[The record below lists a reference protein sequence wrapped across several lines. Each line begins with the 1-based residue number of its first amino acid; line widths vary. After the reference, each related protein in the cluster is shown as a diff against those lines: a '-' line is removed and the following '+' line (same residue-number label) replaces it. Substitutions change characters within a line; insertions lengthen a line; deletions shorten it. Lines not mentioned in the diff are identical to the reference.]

1 MSTKDQLL
9 ELFESNKGIFFS
21 GEEIAGNIGCSR
33 AAVWKAIQT
42 LRSAGYPIEAVPGKG
57 YLLSEASDILSSQ
70 GIRKYLG
77 TLADEFDITVLP
89 VVDSTNNYLRERA
102 AGSPQALPD
111 GFTVLADRQTQG
123 RGRVGRSFFSPPD
136 TGIYMSIFLC
146 PAHCSAEQAM
156 HFTTIASVAAVR
168 AIREVSGQ
176 EAKIKWVNDIY
187 LNRRKVAGILTE
199 ASFGMESGLLDYA
212 VLGIGFNA
220 YTPVGGFPEELR
232 GTVGSVFGERIHDG
246 KNRLASSFLKHFM
259 ELYRADTT
267 ASSSYLDEYRA
278 YSLVLGEKI
287 TVFRRGLP
295 AGVPLHASEK
305 TAGENG
311 GRPAVALNID
321 DQCGLVVRYDDGSEE
336 TLHTGEIS
344 IRLRG

>member
-9 ELFESNKGIFFS
+9 ELFESNKGVFFS

-57 YLLSEASDILSSQ
+57 YLLSETSDILSSQ

-77 TLADEFDITVLP
+77 ALSDELDITVLP

-102 AGSPQALPD
+102 AEDPRALPD
-111 GFTVLADRQTQG
+111 GFTVLADCQTQG
-123 RGRVGRSFFSPPD
+123 RGRVGRSFFSPPN
-136 TGIYMSIFLC
+136 TGIYMSIFLR
-146 PAHCSAEQAM
+146 PDHCSAEQAM
-156 HFTTIASVAAVR
+156 RFTTLASVAAVR
-168 AIREVSGQ
+168 AIREASGQ

-199 ASFGMESGLLDYA
+199 ASFSMESGLLDYA

-220 YTPVGGFPEELR
+220 YTPAEGFPEELR
-232 GTVGSVFGERIHDG
+232 SSVGSIFANQVHDG

-259 ELYRADTT
+259 ALYREGAADP
-267 ASSSYLDEYRA
+267 SSYLDEYRA
-278 YSLVLGEKI
+278 CSLVLGEKI

-305 TAGENG
+305 SAEESG
-311 GRPAVALNID
+311 GRPALALNID
-321 DQCGLVVRYDDGSEE
+321 DRGSLIVRYDDGSEE
-336 TLHTGEIS
+336 TLNTGEIS
-344 IRLRG
+344 IRLRA